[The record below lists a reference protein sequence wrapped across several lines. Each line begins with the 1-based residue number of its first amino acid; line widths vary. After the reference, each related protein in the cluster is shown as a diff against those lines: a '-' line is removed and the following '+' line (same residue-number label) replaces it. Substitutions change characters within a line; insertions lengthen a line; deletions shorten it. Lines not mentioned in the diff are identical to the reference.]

1 MRLDLAY
8 LAVGA
13 ILGASLRYF
22 ITGKALF
29 LDSVPVSVLIVNVLG
44 SFILGFTMT
53 GVRTLGFD
61 QRSVL
66 LVGVGF
72 CGSLTTMSSFAF
84 ETVSLIDVGKLVLAG
99 LDLILNVGLSIL
111 AIIAGQ
117 AVINLI
123 SGLV

>member
-61 QRSVL
+61 QRSVI

>member
-8 LAVGA
+8 LAIGA

>member
-111 AIIAGQ
+111 AIIAG
-117 AVINLI
+117 
-123 SGLV
+123 